1 MKRKMVFM
9 LLWGVLLSSLPMV
22 AQQVT
27 NKIYIPE
34 MECGRGKTINV
45 PVAISNDSEIV
56 ALQFDVQLPSGSTI
70 TGSSWSLTDRKSDHS
85 LSVRRMSSTH
95 YLFVVYSLTNTPLR

>member
-34 MECGRGKTINV
+34 MECGRGRK
-45 PVAISNDSEIV
+45 AAAAND
-56 ALQFDVQLPSGSTI
+56 A
-70 TGSSWSLTDRKSDHS
+70 
-85 LSVRRMSSTH
+85 
-95 YLFVVYSLTNTPLR
+95 

>member
-27 NKIYIPE
+27 NKIYIP
-34 MECGRGKTINV
+34 
-45 PVAISNDSEIV
+45 
-56 ALQFDVQLPSGSTI
+56 
-70 TGSSWSLTDRKSDHS
+70 
-85 LSVRRMSSTH
+85 
-95 YLFVVYSLTNTPLR
+95 

>member
-45 PVAISNDSEIV
+45 PVAISNDSAIRRAV
-56 ALQFDVQLPSGSTI
+56 AIGKYHHRFLLEP
-70 TGSSWSLTDRKSDHS
+70 DRSQ
-85 LSVRRMSSTH
+85 VRS
-95 YLFVVYSLTNTPLR
+95 

>member
-56 ALQFDVQLPSGSTI
+56 APAIRRAVAIGKYHHRFLLEP
-70 TGSSWSLTDRKSDHS
+70 DRSQ
-85 LSVRRMSSTH
+85 VRS
-95 YLFVVYSLTNTPLR
+95 

>member
-45 PVAISNDSEIV
+45 PVAISNDSEIAV
-56 ALQFDVQLPSGSTI
+56 SYTHLTLPTI
-70 TGSSWSLTDRKSDHS
+70 L
-85 LSVRRMSSTH
+85 LV
-95 YLFVVYSLTNTPLR
+95 